1 MARKKQQRSIYVT
14 KEPEWKKLK
23 LIENQEERD
32 KAFRTC
38 EYFVRTE
45 IANKKKIEAYKKWIK
60 EESGWKKDEIKTIL
74 ANPDWAFSSTG
85 SFFIYYKLGY
95 IPESHLSHVEKRMP
109 EFVERG
115 KKILEEKAEAQEE
128 KSQKPVIS
136 IQQRMREQVNPL
148 LGEWE
153 YKIDLLVDNNFTLKD
168 FDPYNEMRAFDG
180 GCIKPNH
187 AKIIKEEFESE
198 YQEALEVLEW
208 KDEDIKEAYSNF
220 SPKMRKDYVA
230 FFDKIFT
237 ACDTMIETGKA
248 KRKPRKP
255 KAVSKEKM
263 VAKLKYQV
271 NDPTLGIASI
281 DPTEVAHAN
290 EVWVYN
296 TKTRKVGVYHAI
308 NKDPRNMGRDGIV
321 VKGTSLK
328 EFDKKVSMQK
338 TLRKPAEQLQ
348 NFKGNAKTKF
358 QKAFD
363 DIKTTDT
370 KLTGRFN
377 ETTIILKAF

>member
-14 KEPEWKKLK
+14 KEPEWKTLR
-23 LIENQEERD
+23 LLENQEERD
-32 KAFRTC
+32 KAFHSC

-45 IANKKKIEAYKKWIK
+45 IANKKKIEAFKKWLK
-60 EESGWKKDEIKTIL
+60 EESGWDKDEIKIIL

-85 SFFIYYKLGY
+85 AFFIYYKLGY
-95 IPESHLSHVEKRMP
+95 ITESILTHVEKRKP
-109 EFVERG
+109 ELLERG
-115 KKILEEKAEAQEE
+115 KKELAEKAEAQAE
-128 KSQKPVIS
+128 KKAKPVIS
-136 IQQRMREQVNPL
+136 IQERMKEQVCPL

-153 YKIDLLVDNNFTLKD
+153 HYIDLLVDDEFDLKK

-187 AKIIKEEFESE
+187 AKIIKEEFEPA
-198 YQEALEVLEW
+198 YNEALEVKEW

-220 SPKMRKDYVA
+220 SVKLRKEYVE
-230 FFDKIFT
+230 FFEKIFT

-255 KAVSKEKM
+255 KAISKEKM

-271 NDPTLGIASI
+271 NEPSLGIASI
-281 DPTEVAHAN
+281 DPIEVAHAN
-290 EVWVYN
+290 ELWVYN
-296 TKTRKVGVYHAI
+296 TKTRKLGVYHAL
-308 NKDPRNMGRDGIV
+308 NKDPRNMGRDGLT
-321 VKGTSLK
+321 VKGTTIQA
-328 EFDKKVSMQK
+328 FDEKLSMQK

-348 NFKGNAKTKF
+348 NFKGNAKTKY

-363 DIKTTDT
+363 EIKTTDT
-370 KLTGRFN
+370 KLNGRIN
-377 ETTIILKAF
+377 DTTIILKAF